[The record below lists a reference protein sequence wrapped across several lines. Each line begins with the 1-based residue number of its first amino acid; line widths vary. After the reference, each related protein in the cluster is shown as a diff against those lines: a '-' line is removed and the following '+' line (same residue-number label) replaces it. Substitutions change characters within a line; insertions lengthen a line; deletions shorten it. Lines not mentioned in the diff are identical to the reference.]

1 MMNLSLMIAA
11 AVIFFGT
18 IKVVA
23 HAAAGTK
30 AKLDAMGGSD
40 PIVSA
45 FAWMDRVTSFRRP

>member
-1 MMNLSLMIAA
+1 MNLSLMIAA
-11 AVIFFGT
+11 AVIFFAA
-18 IKVVA
+18 IKIAA